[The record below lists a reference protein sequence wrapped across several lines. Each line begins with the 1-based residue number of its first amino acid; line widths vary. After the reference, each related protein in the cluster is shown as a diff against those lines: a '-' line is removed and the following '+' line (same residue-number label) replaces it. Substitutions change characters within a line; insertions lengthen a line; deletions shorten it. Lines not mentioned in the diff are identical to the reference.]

1 MWCID
6 TVSFAEE
13 IQVIECLTTSV
24 LHVVWYVMVRSVL
37 QVSTISFHCACGS
50 VYDMVY

>member
-1 MWCID
+1 MWYID

-24 LHVVWYVMVRSVL
+24 LHVVWYVMVRSM
-37 QVSTISFHCACGS
+37 F
-50 VYDMVY
+50 YK